1 MDDMDN
7 NQIETR
13 LEPDAEPIIV
23 PINSSTTALR
33 GLLFLA
39 ILYTLYF
46 TSALILPILTAVL
59 LSLMLATPVRWLGKI
74 GIPRSL
80 AAVSI
85 VLAII
90 IVLGSLVVSLAE
102 PANVVIRK
110 SPQAITRIE
119 KAFKELRKPLAE
131 ASKASEKISQFSIST
146 TPKVKTQMVRTI
158 EPAIFDKWILSL
170 PILVLNILGML
181 LLTVIF
187 LTHGDSVLRKLIE
200 LAPQLHVKKDIVNAS
215 RSAQYE
221 LSRYMLTVTLV
232 NLVFGGV
239 VALALWLLGVDQPLL
254 WGGIAALVNFAPYI
268 GMAIMVC
275 LLTVAGFIQ
284 FDTVGMALSV
294 PGIYIILN
302 AIESEIITPLIV
314 GKSMEIDPLIVIL
327 GLLILGWMWGLVGL
341 LIAVPLLTCF
351 RIIAEKY
358 PPMSAIARLISH

>member
-1 MDDMDN
+1 
-7 NQIETR
+7 
-13 LEPDAEPIIV
+13 
-23 PINSSTTALR
+23 
-33 GLLFLA
+33 
-39 ILYTLYF
+39 
-46 TSALILPILTAVL
+46 
-59 LSLMLATPVRWLGKI
+59 
-74 GIPRSL
+74 
-80 AAVSI
+80 
-85 VLAII
+85 
-90 IVLGSLVVSLAE
+90 
-102 PANVVIRK
+102 
-110 SPQAITRIE
+110 
-119 KAFKELRKPLAE
+119 
-131 ASKASEKISQFSIST
+131 
-146 TPKVKTQMVRTI
+146 MVRTI